1 VDNDSEGPSGGLA
14 IRNFAEGNGLGSI
27 VVGAEGEVLRQAA
40 GGERQVDA
48 GGRLLV
54 AAFAEPHVHLD
65 RAFTLGLTGGNQSG
79 TLPEAIARYHSA
91 MPRMTVEALEVG
103 ARRALE
109 LLWYAGVSH
118 VRTHTAV
125 GAGLGFRAW
134 DAVERAASDR
144 PGVAVRQV
152 IMPAGGIEHP
162 DAVPLAREAA
172 ARGAV
177 ALGGAPWL
185 ADDPSRATRAS
196 AELAAELGIG
206 LDLHVDE
213 TDDPTASTLADLAA
227 AVADVGLGGQAIAT
241 HCCSMAGRP
250 DGVARREAEVLAE
263 AGVAVVV
270 CPVSNLALQGRQTGA
285 RGLAPVGLLRSASV
299 RVGIGLDN
307 IRDVVVAVGTADPL
321 RAAWLLALAG
331 HLTGEDDLA
340 WLGTIIARDNRL
352 LCGLPGGLAP
362 GDHADLLL
370 IDAHSLAD
378 AVALVPPRSR
388 VLTAPGPNGSR

>member
-1 VDNDSEGPSGGLA
+1 MVGTEGAVLSE
-14 IRNFAEGNGLGSI
+14 
-27 VVGAEGEVLRQAA
+27 A
-40 GGERQVDA
+40 GGSERQVDA

-79 TLPEAIARYHSA
+79 TLPEAIVRYRSA
-91 MPRMTVEALEVG
+91 MPLMTVEALELG
-103 ARRALE
+103 ARRALD
-109 LLWYAGVSH
+109 LLWHAGVSH

-125 GAGLGFRAW
+125 GGELGFRAW
-134 DAVERAASDR
+134 DAVERAASATPR
-144 PGVAVRQV
+144 VAVRQV
-152 IMPAGGIEHP
+152 LMPVGGIEHP

-172 ARGAV
+172 ARGAA

-185 ADDPSRATRAS
+185 ANDPPRATRAC
-196 AELAAELGIG
+196 AELAAELGIE

-213 TDDPTASTLADLAA
+213 TDDPRVSTLSDLAA
-227 AVADVGLGGQAIAT
+227 AVTDVGLGEKTVAT
-241 HCCSMAGRP
+241 HCCSMAERP
-250 DGVARREAEVLAE
+250 EAVARREAEALAE

-285 RGLAPVGLLRSASV
+285 RGLAPVRLLREASV

-307 IRDVVVAVGTADPL
+307 IRDVVVAVGTSDPL
-321 RAAWLLALAG
+321 RAAWLLALTG

-340 WLGTIIARDNRL
+340 WLGSIIARENRI

-370 IDAHSLAD
+370 IDAGSLED

-388 VLTAPGPNGSR
+388 VITGLGRNGELLIQS